1 MADTD
6 APPADDERVI
16 LKPDTAGGVTVE
28 KFGAS
33 TYFNV
38 AQWAQLLE
46 SIEELELDEE
56 KTTAPETPKKSTT
69 ASR

>member
-6 APPADDERVI
+6 APPADDERVT
-16 LKPDTAGGVTVE
+16 LKPDTSGGVVVE

-38 AQWAQLLE
+38 AQWEQLLRG
-46 SIEELELDEE
+46 IEALDEDE
-56 KTTAPETPKKSTT
+56 PTPQETPKKSTI
-69 ASR
+69 ASK